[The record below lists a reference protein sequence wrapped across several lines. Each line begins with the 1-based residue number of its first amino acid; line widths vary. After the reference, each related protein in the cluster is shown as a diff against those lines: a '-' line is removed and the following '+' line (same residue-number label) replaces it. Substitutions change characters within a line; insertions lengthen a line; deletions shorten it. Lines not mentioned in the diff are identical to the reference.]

1 MTAPTG
7 SARNTPDQTTSER
20 RIHIFDTTLRDGEQS
35 PGVALNH
42 TQKIEIAH
50 ALSRLGVD
58 VIEAG
63 FPITSDGDFE
73 CVSRIAREV
82 RGPVITALARTARAD
97 IERAAAALEGAEKRR
112 IHVFTSASAVQM
124 EYMLRK
130 TPEQVIEA
138 SVASVRLARE
148 YTDDVEFSGQDVMR
162 ADFDFVIRLYRA
174 AIEAGATCINIPDTV
189 GYGTPIEYGAL
200 IARVRD
206 EIVQGRRVEI
216 STHCHDD
223 LGMATANSLAA
234 IENGATQIECTL
246 NGIGERAGNTALEE
260 VVMAIHTR
268 RDHYRAYTGIQTR
281 ELYRVSKLVS
291 RLTGMPVPPNK
302 AIIGDNAFAHESGIH
317 QDGVLKHKETYEIM
331 NAELVGREAAVMV
344 MGKHSGRAAFRKA
357 LQDLGY
363 NIHGTGDQGLDKGL
377 NDSALNSLFVRF
389 KELADRK
396 GQIFAEDLHAL
407 VGSGAESVQTFVLE
421 RFQIAMG
428 TDMQPLAY
436 VRLQTPD
443 GVREATGT
451 GDGSVEAIFQA
462 LNTATGITPRLEIY
476 RVQAVTKD
484 TGALGEVSVNAS
496 YGEMTVSGNGVASDV
511 VEASARAW
519 LRVINHIVG
528 GQTKERQTVT
538 AQTP

>member
-1 MTAPTG
+1 MTAQSIQP
-7 SARNTPDQTTSER
+7 R

-42 TQKIEIAH
+42 PQKIEIAH
-50 ALSRLGVD
+50 ALARLGVD

-97 IERAAAALEGAEKRR
+97 IERAAQALETAERRR

-130 TPEQVIEA
+130 TPQQVIEA
-138 SVASVRLARE
+138 SVEAVRLARQF
-148 YTDDVEFSGQDVMR
+148 TDDVEFSGQDVMR
-162 ADFDFVIRLYRA
+162 ADFGFVIQLYRA
-174 AIEAGATCINIPDTV
+174 AIEAGASVINIPDTV
-189 GYGTPIEYGAL
+189 GYGTPGEYGAL

-206 EIVQGRRVEI
+206 EIVAGRSVEI

-234 IENGATQIECTL
+234 VENGATQIECTL

-281 ELYRVSKLVS
+281 ELYRVSRLVS
-291 RLTGMPVPPNK
+291 RLTGMPVAPNK
-302 AIIGDNAFAHESGIH
+302 AVVGDNAFAHESGIH

-357 LQDLGY
+357 LEDLGY
-363 NIHGTGDQGLDKGL
+363 DIGGKGDSGHGDSAYGDRGL
-377 NDSALNSLFVRF
+377 NDAALNALFVRF

-396 GQIFAEDLHAL
+396 GQIFADDLHAL
-407 VGSGAESVQTFVLE
+407 VGSGAESVQTFGLE

-443 GVREATGT
+443 GVREATAT
-451 GDGSVEAIFQA
+451 GDGSVEAVFHA
-462 LNTATGITPRLEIY
+462 LNAATGIAPQLEVY
-476 RVQAVTKD
+476 RVQAVTK
-484 TGALGEVSVNAS
+484 GAEALGEVSVNAR
-496 YGEMTVSGNGVASDV
+496 YGEMTVSGSGVASDV

-538 AQTP
+538 AETP